1 MIAGT
6 TITNGQSI
14 IKSTTGRDGQ
24 SFTLGQINLKAEKV
38 EVQKT
43 TPGDLLSQIG
53 SSHEFTITTN
63 VPNYGDYQDWTNP
76 QFSISDTP
84 TSNLTTQFGA
94 DNAGIGVK
102 ANGVALTSGTDYT
115 VTKAAN
121 GNGFTV
127 TLSNPLKQS
136 GNAITV
142 TYTAVVNAV
151 GVDKTNNTASVTF
164 DNNPQDHSSHGT
176 GTTDSTKHLYV
187 ASVPLQKIAFSDP
200 NTILLGAQFTVT
212 AGTANTPVKFH
223 DYGNGVYGIVKDGA
237 VDAQGNPVVTVDH
250 ITSSDTQIVI
260 KGPQRRFDRR
270 DDLHV
275 QGDQGADGLSARRQ
289 SGAVHADGPAHLQGA
304 GEEDARRR
312 DLQHGFGELQELHG
326 FSLFGVGGLVGWR
339 WLAGSLGVWIPRCCS
354 PPPCSCLILGGFRAW
369 SSVTG
374 RAADANCTSRSA
386 STRPAAKATGTS
398 PWSPIWRSAT

>member
-14 IKSTTGRDGQ
+14 IKSTMGRDGQ

-102 ANGVALTSGTDYT
+102 ANGVALMSGTDYT

-260 KGPQRRFDRR
+260 KGLNADSTDATTYTFKETKAPTDYLLG
-270 DDLHV
+270 DNLV
-275 QGDQGADGLSARRQ
+275 QFTLTVQPTYKEPAKKTLAGVTYSMDSANYKNFMAFRCL
-289 SGAVHADGPAHLQGA
+289 VW
-304 GEEDARRR
+304 
-312 DLQHGFGELQELHG
+312 
-326 FSLFGVGGLVGWR
+326 VGWSGGGGWR
-339 WLAGSLGVWIPRCCS
+339 VVWGYGYHVVVHRRLAV
-354 PPPCSCLILGGFRAW
+354 A
-369 SSVTG
+369 
-374 RAADANCTSRSA
+374 
-386 STRPAAKATGTS
+386 
-398 PWSPIWRSAT
+398 